1 MVKIIP
7 RKDLMGD
14 EKFGSC
20 ADCGEGTDAK
30 EIYKIEFDADG
41 YGKNRTS
48 ISLCW
53 DCLIGLGNMV
63 YDMYQEECVS
73 QNDN

>member
-1 MVKIIP
+1 MVKILP
-7 RKDLMGD
+7 RKDLMGA

-30 EIYKIEFDADG
+30 EIYKIEFDSDG

-48 ISLCW
+48 VS
-53 DCLIGLGNMV
+53 
-63 YDMYQEECVS
+63 EECV
-73 QNDN
+73 DGT